1 MYAASRSKSNSET
14 FSTSMHPSGTARQ
27 GGYRRH
33 FGRSLPSGFPTQILY
48 TRWTLF
54 SNLFFFLA
62 FDFRWFPFFL
72 LPLLMRSLCRSLKVL
87 RKLSLLSS
95 SGCYIC
101 RMSCQQLYNEQKIQI
116 ILYTAI
122 YMHVRF
128 NYDNVSFKRGVTP
141 QKMTVCGGGAGEK
154 LRTWGAMVIR
164 NGGSKNST
172 SPPPYLVKNERS
184 LINPCGKNWD

>member
-1 MYAASRSKSNSET
+1 MIILLPAALLKWFPCNSCAMYAASRSKSNSET
-14 FSTSMHPSGTARQ
+14 FSTPMHPSGTARQ

-33 FGRSLPSGFPTQILY
+33 FGRSLPTGFPTQILY

-128 NYDNVSFKRGVTP
+128 NYDNVSFKRGGHP
-141 QKMTVCGGGAGEK
+141 PKNDRLWGGGRRKIED
-154 LRTWGAMVIR
+154 L
-164 NGGSKNST
+164 GSHGNS
-172 SPPPYLVKNERS
+172 
-184 LINPCGKNWD
+184 